1 MTKNQNGVTWEEI
14 LAEFPEER
22 QAEIRASSKLLS
34 AKYQAI
40 IKFRKLKEQQRDTLK
55 SSKQIGLADI
65 REIEKNT
72 DLILSSFREAVETNG
87 GQIKL
92 VLSMPDEIEYNLFEL
107 RDWYEEIEGSPL
119 GPYYEE
125 EDINQANS
133 HDESSEVEN
142 TKQVLLQDEKVLA

>member
-1 MTKNQNGVTWEEI
+1 MMAKKPNGVPWEEI

-22 QAEIRASSKLLS
+22 QAEIRASSKLMS
-34 AKYQAI
+34 DKYQAI
-40 IKFRKLKEQQRDTLK
+40 IKFRELKEQQRDMLK
-55 SSKQIGLADI
+55 SAKQLGSAEI
-65 REIEKNT
+65 REIEKNA

-92 VLSMPDEIEYNLFEL
+92 VLSMPDEIEYNLFDL

-125 EDINQANS
+125 EDINEANS
-133 HDESSEVEN
+133 HDESSEFEN
-142 TKQVLLQDEKVLA
+142 TEPVLSQDE